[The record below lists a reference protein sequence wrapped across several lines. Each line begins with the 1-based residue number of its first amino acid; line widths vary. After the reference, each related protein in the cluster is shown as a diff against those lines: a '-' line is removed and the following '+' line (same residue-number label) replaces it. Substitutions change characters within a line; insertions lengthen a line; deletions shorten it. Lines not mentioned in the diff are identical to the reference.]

1 MTIFANNMKITRV
14 NTRKRYWNKKQQKYV
29 DLKKP
34 TVEREY
40 IGTCEPYDLESYLKT
55 LFFHLDQEGEKGYG
69 ANDNVHL
76 EITAD
81 FNKEIY

>member
-14 NTRKRYWNKKQQKYV
+14 NTRKRYWNKKKQKYV

-34 TVEREY
+34 IVEREY
-40 IGTCEPYDLESYLKT
+40 IGTCDPYDIENFLKN
-55 LFFHLDQEGEKGYG
+55 LFFHLDQEVEKGYG
-69 ANDNVHL
+69 YNDRVHL

-81 FNKEIY
+81 FNK

>member
-1 MTIFANNMKITRV
+1 MKITRV

-40 IGTCEPYDLESYLKT
+40 IGTCEPYDLECYLKT

-69 ANDNVHL
+69 ANDRVHL

-81 FNKEIY
+81 FHKEIF

>member
-14 NTRKRYWNKKQQKYV
+14 NTRKRYWNKKKQKNV

-34 TVEREY
+34 IVEREY
-40 IGTCEPYDLESYLKT
+40 IGTCNPYDIENFLKN
-55 LFFHLDQEGEKGYG
+55 LFFHLDQEVEKGYG
-69 ANDNVHL
+69 YNDRVHL

-81 FNKEIY
+81 FNKENY

>member
-14 NTRKRYWNKKQQKYV
+14 NTRKRYWNKKKQKYV

-34 TVEREY
+34 IVEREY
-40 IGTCEPYDLESYLKT
+40 IGTCDPYDIENFLKN
-55 LFFHLDQEGEKGYG
+55 LFFHLDQEVEKGYG
-69 ANDNVHL
+69 YNDRVHL

-81 FNKEIY
+81 FNKENY

>member
-14 NTRKRYWNKKQQKYV
+14 NTRKRYWNKKKQKYV

-34 TVEREY
+34 TQEREY
-40 IGTCEPYDLESYLKT
+40 IGTCQPYDIENFLKN
-55 LFFHLDQEGEKGYG
+55 LFFNLDQEAEKGYG
-69 ANDNVHL
+69 YNDRVHL

-81 FNKEIY
+81 FYKENI

>member
-14 NTRKRYWNKKQQKYV
+14 NTRKRYWNKKKQKYV

-34 TVEREY
+34 IVEREY
-40 IGTCEPYDLESYLKT
+40 IGTCNPYDIENFLKN
-55 LFFHLDQEGEKGYG
+55 LFFHLDQEVEKGYG
-69 ANDNVHL
+69 YNDRVHL

-81 FNKEIY
+81 FNKENY

>member
-14 NTRKRYWNKKQQKYV
+14 NTRKRYWNKKKQKYV

-34 TVEREY
+34 IVEREY
-40 IGTCEPYDLESYLKT
+40 IGTCEPYDIENFLKN
-55 LFFHLDQEGEKGYG
+55 LFFHLDQEVEKGYG
-69 ANDNVHL
+69 YNDRVHL

-81 FNKEIY
+81 FNKENY